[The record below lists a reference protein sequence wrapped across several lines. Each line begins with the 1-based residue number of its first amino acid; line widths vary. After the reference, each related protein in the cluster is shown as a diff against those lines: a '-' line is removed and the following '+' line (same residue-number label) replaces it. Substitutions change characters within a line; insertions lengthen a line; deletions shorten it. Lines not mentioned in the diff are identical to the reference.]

1 MMKSLFMFAALAGH
15 PSLAAAQDALVTT
28 EWVHQNARN
37 PKVRVVEVSVDPG
50 LYEKGH
56 VPGAAGF
63 KWHSE
68 LCDPVARDVVSRENF
83 EKLCSRNGISAD
95 TTVVLYGDHSNWFAC
110 WGFWIFSL
118 YGHKDLKIMDG
129 GRQKWEAEKRPVE
142 TTVPSFAAAEYR
154 VPSADAALRVRLA
167 DVLEIVNRKREAI
180 LVDVRSPDEFT
191 GKIIAPAG
199 SAELAIRAGHIPG
212 ARNVPWKQA
221 VREDGTFKPVE
232 ELKKLY
238 AAAGIDGGRTVVT
251 YCRIG
256 ERSSHSWF
264 ALKCLL
270 GYDVRNYDGSWTEW
284 GNAVGVPI
292 ENESGTVWTG
302 K

>member
-1 MMKSLFMFAALAGH
+1 MKQCLIAILIAAAA
-15 PSLAAAQDALVTT
+15 PVAAAQDALVSTD
-28 EWVHQNARN
+28 WVLQNAKN
-37 PKVRVVEVSVDPG
+37 PKVRIVEVSVDPG

-63 KWHSE
+63 KWHSD
-68 LCDPVARDVVSRENF
+68 LCDPVARDIVSRENF
-83 EKLCSRNGISAD
+83 EKLCSRAGIASD
-95 TTVVLYGDHSNWFAC
+95 TTVVFYGDNSNWFAC
-110 WGFWIFSL
+110 WGYWIFNL

-129 GRQKWEAEKRPVE
+129 GRQKWEAEKRPMD
-142 TTVPSFAAAEYR
+142 TTAPSFAPTAYQVTAPNLD
-154 VPSADAALRVRLA
+154 VRVRLPEVL
-167 DVLEIVNRKREAI
+167 DVVNRKLDAK
-180 LVDVRSPDEFT
+180 LVDVRSPEEFS
-191 GKIIAPAG
+191 GKVIAPPG
-199 SAELAIRAGHIPG
+199 SAELAVRAGHIPG
-212 ARNVPWKQA
+212 AKNVPWKKA
-221 VREDGTFKPVE
+221 VREDGTFKPLD

-238 AAAGIDGGRTVVT
+238 AEAGIDGAGTIVT

-270 GYDVRNYDGSWTEW
+270 GYKVRNYDGSWTEW

-292 ENESGTVWTG
+292 ENEAGTVWTG

>member
-1 MMKSLFMFAALAGH
+1 MKPNLIALFIAVASPAAF
-15 PSLAAAQDALVTT
+15 AQDALVSTD
-28 EWVHQNARN
+28 WVMQNAKN
-37 PKVRVVEVSVDPG
+37 AKVRVVEVSVDPG

-68 LCDPVARDVVSRENF
+68 LCDPVSRDIVSKENF
-83 EKLCSRNGISAD
+83 EKLCSRAGIAAD
-95 TTVVLYGDHSNWFAC
+95 TTVVFYGDNSNWFAC
-110 WGFWIFSL
+110 WGYWVFSL

-129 GRQKWEAEKRPVE
+129 GRQKWEAEKRPMD
-142 TTVPSFAAAEYR
+142 TTVPSFAASSYR
-154 VPSADAALRVRLA
+154 VEAPNPGLRARLA
-167 DVLEIVNRKREAI
+167 DVLDVVLKKQEAK

-191 GKIIAPAG
+191 GKIIAPPG

-212 ARNVPWKQA
+212 AKNVPWKKA
-221 VREDGTFKPVE
+221 VRDDGTFKPVE

-238 AAAGIDGGRTVVT
+238 AEAGIDGGGTVVT

-264 ALKCLL
+264 VLKCLL
-270 GYDVRNYDGSWTEW
+270 GYSVRNYDGSWTEW

-292 ENESGTVWTG
+292 ENEAGTVWTG

>member
-1 MMKSLFMFAALAGH
+1 MKHIWVVFFLVVPAPAAY
-15 PSLAAAQDALVTT
+15 AQDALVSTD
-28 EWVHQNARN
+28 WVYKNSGN

-50 LYEKGH
+50 VYEKGH
-56 VPGAAGF
+56 IQGAVGF
-63 KWHSE
+63 KWHTE
-68 LCDPVARDVVSRENF
+68 LCDPVSRDVVSKENF
-83 EKLCSRNGISAD
+83 EKLCARSGIAPDS
-95 TTVVLYGDHSNWFAC
+95 TVVFYGDNSNWFAC

-129 GRQKWEAEKRPVE
+129 GRQKWEAEKRPMD
-142 TTVPSFAAAEYR
+142 TTAPLYPPSSYR
-154 VPSADAALRVRLA
+154 VEAPNLALRVRLA
-167 DVLEIVNRKREAI
+167 DVLDIVQKKQDAK
-180 LVDVRSPDEFT
+180 LVDVRSADEFS
-191 GKIIAPAG
+191 GKIIAPPG

-212 ARNVPWKQA
+212 AKNVPWKKA
-221 VREDGTFKPVE
+221 VRDDGTFKSVE

-238 AAAGIDGGRTVVT
+238 ADAGIDGAGTVVT

-270 GYDVRNYDGSWTEW
+270 GYTVRNYDGSWTEW

>member
-1 MMKSLFMFAALAGH
+1 MKQSLTAFFIAVAAPAAL
-15 PSLAAAQDALVTT
+15 AQDALVSTD
-28 EWVHQNARN
+28 WVMQNAKN
-37 PKVRVVEVSVDPG
+37 PKVRIVEVSVDPG

-68 LCDPVARDVVSRENF
+68 LCDPVARDIVSKENF
-83 EKLCSRNGISAD
+83 EKLCSRAGISAD
-95 TTVVLYGDHSNWFAC
+95 TTVVFYGDNSNWFAC
-110 WGFWIFSL
+110 WGYWVFSL

-129 GRQKWEAEKRPVE
+129 GRQKWEAEKRPFD
-142 TTVPSFAAAEYR
+142 TTVPSFAATKYW
-154 VPSADAALRVRLA
+154 VGAANYDLRLRLVE
-167 DVLEIVNRKREAI
+167 VLGVVLNKQKAA
-180 LVDVRSPDEFT
+180 LVDVRSPDEFS
-191 GKIIAPAG
+191 GKIIAPPG

-212 ARNVPWKQA
+212 AKNVPWKKA
-221 VREDGTFKPVE
+221 VNDDGTFKSLE
-232 ELKKLY
+232 ELRKLY
-238 AAAGIDGGRTVVT
+238 AAAGVDGTGTVIT

-264 ALKCLL
+264 VLKCLL
-270 GYDVRNYDGSWTEW
+270 GYDARNYDGSWTEW

-292 ENESGTVWTG
+292 ENESGTIWTG

>member
-1 MMKSLFMFAALAGH
+1 MKSLFMFAALAGV
-15 PSLAAAQDALVTT
+15 PGMAAAQDALVTT
-28 EWVHQNARN
+28 DWVHQNARN

-50 LYEKGH
+50 VYEKGH

-68 LCDPVARDVVSRENF
+68 LCDPVSRDIVSKENF
-83 EKLCSRNGISAD
+83 EKLCSRTGISD
-95 TTVVLYGDHSNWFAC
+95 HTTVVFYGDNSNWFAC
-110 WGFWIFSL
+110 WGYWIFSL

-129 GRQKWEAEKRPVE
+129 GRQKWEAEKRPMD
-142 TTVPSFAAAEYR
+142 TTAPSFAPTKYAVGAAK
-154 VPSADAALRVRLA
+154 VDLRMRLA
-167 DVLEIVNRKREAI
+167 EVLGVVLKKEKAQ
-180 LVDVRSPDEFT
+180 LVDVRSPDEFS
-191 GKIIAPAG
+191 GKIIAPPG

-212 ARNVPWKQA
+212 AKNVPWKKA
-221 VREDGTFKPVE
+221 VRDDGTFKSVE

-238 AAAGIDGGRTVVT
+238 ADAGIDGSGTIVT

>member
-1 MMKSLFMFAALAGH
+1 MKPNLIALFIVVASPAAL
-15 PSLAAAQDALVTT
+15 AQDALVSTD
-28 EWVHQNARN
+28 WVMQNAKN
-37 PKVRVVEVSVDPG
+37 AKVRMVEVSVDPG

-68 LCDPVARDVVSRENF
+68 LCDPVSRDIVSKENF
-83 EKLCSRNGISAD
+83 EKLCSRAGIAAD
-95 TTVVLYGDHSNWFAC
+95 TTVVFYGDNSNWFAC
-110 WGFWIFSL
+110 WGYWVFSL

-129 GRQKWEAEKRPVE
+129 GRQKWEAEKRPMD
-142 TTVPSFAAAEYR
+142 TTVPSFAATSYR
-154 VPSADAALRVRLA
+154 VESPNLGLRARLA
-167 DVLEIVNRKREAI
+167 DVLDVVLRKQEAK
-180 LVDVRSPDEFT
+180 LVDVRSPDEFS
-191 GKIIAPAG
+191 GKIIAPPG

-212 ARNVPWKQA
+212 AKNVPWKKA
-221 VREDGTFKPVE
+221 VRDDGTFKPVE

-238 AAAGIDGGRTVVT
+238 AEAGIDGGGTVVT

-264 ALKCLL
+264 VLKCLL
-270 GYDVRNYDGSWTEW
+270 GYSVRNYDGSWTEW

-292 ENESGTVWTG
+292 ENESGTIWTG